1 MSATLDASTATKKY
15 LLHKLLIFWALLTF
29 VGLLLLAAY
38 YVGRTSSGQSFG
50 LFGAFISQVLRFQI
64 WAAMSVLVVAADRIL
79 RSKSQRWTFIFP
91 LHVLISFAWAA
102 TALAIVGT
110 LAWLFEG
117 RTTSLGAVFASIWVA
132 NSVMGVFVYKIILTT
147 NYALDYYRKFH
158 AERDR
163 NARLEIEL
171 AQAELSALKMQ
182 LQPHF
187 LFNTL
192 NSISH
197 LALEDSRKAV
207 QMIARLGDFLRLTID
222 NNGQQLVTFE
232 REIEFLKNYLEI
244 ENIRFRDR
252 MKVHFDIAA
261 NTLDVRVPN
270 LILQPFVENAIK
282 HGLAKSLAA
291 GRIDITATRTGSRLL
306 IEIANDGEMVEIN
319 GNGSAT
325 NGLGIQ
331 NTRDRLG
338 RLYGDEFSLKIESNR
353 AGGATVAIEIPVEA
367 KNGGLSE

>member
-1 MSATLDASTATKKY
+1 MRNILHASTATTGY
-15 LLHKLLIFWALLTF
+15 LVRKLVIFWALLTF

-38 YVGRTSSGQSFG
+38 YVGRTSSGQPFD
-50 LFGAFISQVLRFQI
+50 LFTAFNSQGLRFQI
-64 WAAMSVLVVAADRIL
+64 WAAMSVLVVMADRFL
-79 RSKSQRWTFIFP
+79 RSKSRRWLFLFP

-102 TALAIVGT
+102 AALAVVGILT
-110 LAWLFEG
+110 WLLEG
-117 RTTSLGAVFASIWVA
+117 RTDSIGAVFGSIWVP
-132 NSVMGVFVYKIILTT
+132 NSVMGFFVYKIILTT

-158 AERDR
+158 EELDR

-222 NNGQQLVTFE
+222 TNGQQLVTFE
-232 REIEFLKNYLEI
+232 RELEFLKNYLEI

-252 MKVHFDIAA
+252 MKVHFDIIPDV
-261 NTLDVRVPN
+261 LDIPVPN

-291 GRIDITATRTGSRLL
+291 GRIDIRAVRNGSRLQ
-306 IEIANDGEMVEIN
+306 IEISNDGEIVEFN

-325 NGLGIQ
+325 KGLGIQ

-338 RLYGDEFSLKIESNR
+338 RLYGDEYSLEIESNR
-353 AGGATVAIEIPVEA
+353 AGGATVTIEIPVRTR
-367 KNGGLSE
+367 NGGVSE